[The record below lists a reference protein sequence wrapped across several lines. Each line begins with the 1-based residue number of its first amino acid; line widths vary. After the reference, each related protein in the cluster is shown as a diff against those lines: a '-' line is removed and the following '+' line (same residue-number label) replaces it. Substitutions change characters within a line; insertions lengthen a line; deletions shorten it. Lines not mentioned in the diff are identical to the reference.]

1 MANVV
6 VTGEALDKSIREV
19 VRILEDAVGCTAG
32 PKGLTVA
39 ISKPYG
45 SPEITKDGYK
55 VMKSIKPE
63 EPLAVAIA
71 NIITQSASQCND
83 KVGDGTTTCS
93 ILTAKVIEE
102 VSKAKAAGAD
112 IISIKNGILKAKEAV
127 LTALLSMKREVAS
140 EDEIAQVATISA
152 NGDKNIG
159 SKIAQ
164 CVREVGKDGVITVEE
179 SKGFKDLEVE
189 RTDGMQFDR
198 GYLSPY
204 FVTNAE
210 KMLVEFENPYIF
222 LTEKKINLVQ
232 NILPVLENVARSG
245 RPLLIIAEDVE
256 GEALSTLVLNKLR
269 GGLQVAAVKAPGFG
283 DRRKDMLGDI
293 AVIAGAKYVV
303 NDELAVKVEDI
314 TLEDLGT
321 AKTVRITKDTTTIIG
336 SVDSNADSITSRI
349 SQIKSQI
356 EVSSS
361 DYDKEKLKERLA
373 KLSGGVAVLK
383 VGGSSEVEVKERK
396 DRVEDAL
403 HATRAAVEEG
413 VVPGG
418 GAALLY
424 TLASLDGVK
433 GKNDDEQLGVNIIK
447 RAVCAPIKRIIKN
460 SGSEEAPCV
469 IQHLLKQNDKELI
482 FNVDTMNYANAFA
495 SGVMDPLKVVRIAFD
510 LAVSLAAVFMTLNA
524 VVVDVPSKEDAAGG
538 AAGGMGGMGGMGGF

>member
-1 MANVV
+1 MSNTV
-6 VTGEALDKSIREV
+6 VTGEVLDKAIREV
-19 VRILEDAVGCTAG
+19 IRTLEDAVGCTAG

-63 EPLAVAIA
+63 EPLAAAIA
-71 NIITQSASQCND
+71 SIITQSASQCND

-102 VSKAKAAGAD
+102 VSKAKAAGSD
-112 IISIKNGILKAKEAV
+112 IVSIRSGILKAKEAV
-127 LTALLSMKREVAS
+127 LASLMSMRREV
-140 EDEIAQVATISA
+140 EEEEIAQVATISA

-164 CVREVGKDGVITVEE
+164 CVKEVGRDGVITVEE

-189 RTDGMQFDR
+189 KTDGMQFDR

-232 NILPVLENVARSG
+232 NILPILENVARSG

-303 NDELAVKVEDI
+303 NDELAVKMEDI
-314 TLEDLGT
+314 TLSDLGT
-321 AKTVRITKDTTTIIG
+321 AKNVRITKDTTTIIG
-336 SVDSNADSITSRI
+336 SVDCNSESITSRTN
-349 SQIKSQI
+349 QIKAQI
-356 EVSSS
+356 ESSSS
-361 DYDKEKLKERLA
+361 DYDREKLKERLA
-373 KLSGGVAVLK
+373 KLCGGVAVLK

-424 TLASLDGVK
+424 TLSSLDNLK
-433 GKNDDEQLGVNIIK
+433 GKNDDEQWGIDIIR
-447 RAVCAPIKRIIKN
+447 RAACAPIKRIIKN
-460 SGSEEAPCV
+460 SGSEDAPCV

-482 FNVDTMNYANAFA
+482 YNVDTMNYANAFT

-524 VVVDVPSKEDAAGG
+524 VVVDIPSKNDAAGNG
-538 AAGGMGGMGGMGGF
+538 AGGMGGMGGMGGF

>member
-1 MANVV
+1 MANIV

-55 VMKSIKPE
+55 VIKSIKPE
-63 EPLAVAIA
+63 EPLALAIA
-71 NIITQSASQCND
+71 GIITQSASQCND

-112 IISIKNGILKAKEAV
+112 TISIKNGILKAKEAV
-127 LTALLSMKREVAS
+127 LAALMLMKRDVAS
-140 EDEIAQVATISA
+140 EEEIAQVATISA

-159 SKIAQ
+159 GKIAQ

-303 NDELAVKVEDI
+303 NDELAVKMEDI

-321 AKTVRITKDTTTIIG
+321 AKNVRITKDTTTIIG
-336 SVDSNADSITSRI
+336 SVDSNAASITSRI
-349 SQIKSQI
+349 GQIKSQI

-424 TLASLDGVK
+424 TLASLDGIK
-433 GKNDDEQLGVNIIK
+433 GDNDDEQVGINIVK
-447 RAVCAPIKRIIKN
+447 RAVCSPIKRIIKN

-482 FNVDTMNYANAFA
+482 FNVDTMNYANAFT
-495 SGVMDPLKVVRIAFD
+495 SGVIDPLKVVRIAFD

-524 VVVDVPSKEDAAGG
+524 VVVDVPSKEDSASGG
-538 AAGGMGGMGGMGGF
+538 AAGGMGGMGGF

>member
-524 VVVDVPSKEDAAGG
+524 VVVDVPNKEDAAGG

>member
-6 VTGEALDKSIREV
+6 VTGETLDKSIRDII
-19 VRILEDAVGCTAG
+19 RILEDAVGCTAG
-32 PKGLTVA
+32 PKGLTIA

-45 SPEITKDGYK
+45 TPEITKDGYK
-55 VMKSIKPE
+55 VIKSIKPE
-63 EPLAVAIA
+63 EPLAQAIA
-71 NIITQSASQCND
+71 NIIAQSASQCND

-112 IISIKNGILKAKEAV
+112 IISIKNGILKAKELV
-127 LTALLSMKREVAS
+127 LESLLSMKRDVSS

-164 CVREVGKDGVITVEE
+164 CVKEVGKDGVITVEE
-179 SKGFKDLEVE
+179 SKGFKELEVE
-189 RTDGMQFDR
+189 KTDGMQFDR

-210 KMLVEFENPYIF
+210 KMLIEFENPYIL
-222 LTEKKINLVQ
+222 LTEKKLNIIQ
-232 NILPVLENVARSG
+232 PILPILENIARSG

-269 GGLQVAAVKAPGFG
+269 GGLHVAAVKAPGFG

-293 AVIAGAKYVV
+293 AILTGAKYVI
-303 NDELAVKVEDI
+303 NDELAVKMEDL
-314 TLEDLGT
+314 TLDDLGT
-321 AKTVRITKDTTTIIG
+321 AKNIRITKDTTTLIG
-336 SVDSNADSITSRI
+336 SVDSNSSNVQSRI
-349 SQIKSQI
+349 NQIKMQI
-356 EVSSS
+356 DTSTS

-418 GAALLY
+418 GTALLY
-424 TLASLDGVK
+424 TLSSLDNLK
-433 GKNDDEQLGVNIIK
+433 GKNDDEQIGINIIK
-447 RAVCAPIKRIIKN
+447 RALLAPIKRIIKN
-460 SGSEEAPCV
+460 AGSEEAPCV
-469 IQHLLKQNDKELI
+469 IKHLLKQNDKELI
-482 FNVDTMNYANAFA
+482 FNVDTMSYANAFT

-524 VVVDVPSKEDAAGG
+524 VVVDVPSKDDHPATG
-538 AAGGMGGMGGMGGF
+538 AAGMGGGMGGF

>member
-1 MANVV
+1 MANTV
-6 VTGEALDKSIREV
+6 VTGEVLDKSIREV
-19 VRILEDAVGCTAG
+19 VRTLEDAVGCTAG

-63 EPLAVAIA
+63 EPLAAAIA
-71 NIITQSASQCND
+71 SIITQSASQCND

-102 VSKAKAAGAD
+102 VARAKAAGAD
-112 IISIKNGILKAKEAV
+112 IVSIKNGILKAKEAV
-127 LTALLSMKREVAS
+127 LTALMSMRREV
-140 EDEIAQVATISA
+140 EEEEIAQVATISA

-164 CVREVGKDGVITVEE
+164 CVKEVGRDGVITVEE

-189 RTDGMQFDR
+189 KTDGMQFDR

-222 LTEKKINLVQ
+222 LTEKKINVVQ
-232 NILPVLENVARSG
+232 HILPILENVARSG

-303 NDELAVKVEDI
+303 NDELAVKMEDI
-314 TLEDLGT
+314 SLSDLGT
-321 AKTVRITKDTTTIIG
+321 AKNVRITKDTTTIIG
-336 SVDSNADSITSRI
+336 SVDSNSEVIASRTN
-349 SQIKSQI
+349 QIKAQM
-356 EVSSS
+356 ESSTS

-373 KLSGGVAVLK
+373 KLCGGVAVLK

-424 TLASLDGVK
+424 TLSSLDSLK
-433 GKNDDEQLGVNIIK
+433 GKNDDEQLGINIIR
-447 RAVCAPIKRIIKN
+447 RAACAPIKRIIKN

-482 FNVDTMNYANAFA
+482 YNVDTMNYANAFT

-524 VVVDVPSKEDAAGG
+524 VVVDVPSKNDSVGNGG
-538 AAGGMGGMGGMGGF
+538 AGMGGMGGMGGF

>member
-6 VTGEALDKSIREV
+6 VTGEQLDKSIREV

-39 ISKPYG
+39 IGKSYG
-45 SPEITKDGYK
+45 APEVTKDGYK
-55 VMKSIKPE
+55 VIKSIKPE
-63 EPLAVAIA
+63 DPLALAIA

-112 IISIKNGILKAKEAV
+112 IVCIKEGVLKAKEAV
-127 LTALLSMKREVAS
+127 LEALMSMKREVLS
-140 EDEIAQVATISA
+140 EEEIAQVATISA

-164 CVREVGKDGVITVEE
+164 CVQEVGKDGVITVEE
-179 SKGFKDLEVE
+179 SKGFKELDVE
-189 RTDGMQFDR
+189 KTDGMQFDR

-204 FVTNAE
+204 FVTNSE
-210 KMLVEFENPYIF
+210 KMLVEFENPYIL
-222 LTEKKINLVQ
+222 LTEKKLNIIQ
-232 NILPVLENVARSG
+232 PILPILENVARSG

-269 GGLQVAAVKAPGFG
+269 GGLHVAAVKAPGFG

-293 AVIAGAKYVV
+293 AILTGAKHVIS
-303 NDELAVKVEDI
+303 DDLAIKMEDL
-314 TLEDLGT
+314 TLAELGT
-321 AKTVRITKDTTTIIG
+321 AKNIRITKDTTTIIG
-336 SVDSNADSITSRI
+336 SVDNSSANVQSRI
-349 SQIKSQI
+349 NQIKMQI
-356 EVSSS
+356 EASTS
-361 DYDKEKLKERLA
+361 DYDKEKLRERLA

-424 TLASLDGVK
+424 TLSVLENLK
-433 GKNDDEQLGVNIIK
+433 SKNDDEQLGINIVK
-447 RAVCAPIKRIIKN
+447 RALQAPIKRIIKN
-460 SGSEEAPCV
+460 SGSENAPCV
-469 IQHLLKQNDKELI
+469 IAHLLKQNDKELI
-482 FNVDTMNYANAFA
+482 FNVDTMNFANAFT
-495 SGVMDPLKVVRIAFD
+495 SGVIDPLKVVRIAFD
-510 LAVSLAAVFMTLNA
+510 FAVSLAAVFMTLNA
-524 VVVDVPSKEDAAGG
+524 IVVDVPSKDDANAG
-538 AAGGMGGMGGMGGF
+538 AGGMGGMGGMGGF

>member
-6 VTGEALDKSIREV
+6 VNGEQLDKSIREV

-39 ISKPYG
+39 ISKSYG
-45 SPEITKDGYK
+45 APEITKDGYK
-55 VMKSIKPE
+55 VIKSIKPE
-63 EPLAVAIA
+63 DPLALAIA

-112 IISIKNGILKAKEAV
+112 IVCIKEGVLKAKEAV
-127 LTALLSMKREVAS
+127 LEALMSMKREILS
-140 EDEIAQVATISA
+140 EEEIAQVATISA

-164 CVREVGKDGVITVEE
+164 CVQEVGKDGVITVEE
-179 SKGFKDLEVE
+179 SKGFKELDVE
-189 RTDGMQFDR
+189 KTDGMQFDR

-204 FVTNAE
+204 FVTNSE
-210 KMLVEFENPYIF
+210 KMLVEFENPYIL
-222 LTEKKINLVQ
+222 LTEKKLNIIQ
-232 NILPVLENVARSG
+232 PILPILENVARSG

-269 GGLQVAAVKAPGFG
+269 GGLHVAAVKAPGFG

-293 AVIAGAKYVV
+293 AILTGAKHVIS
-303 NDELAVKVEDI
+303 DDLAIKMEDL
-314 TLEDLGT
+314 TLAELGT
-321 AKTVRITKDTTTIIG
+321 AKNIRITKDTTTIIG
-336 SVDSNADSITSRI
+336 SVDNSSTNVQNRI
-349 SQIKSQI
+349 NQIKMQI
-356 EVSSS
+356 EASTS
-361 DYDKEKLKERLA
+361 DYDKEKLRERLA

-424 TLASLDGVK
+424 TLSVLENLK
-433 GKNDDEQLGVNIIK
+433 SRNDDEQLGINIVK
-447 RAVCAPIKRIIKN
+447 RALQAPIKRIIKN
-460 SGSEEAPCV
+460 SGSENAPCV
-469 IQHLLKQNDKELI
+469 IAHLLKQNDKQLI
-482 FNVDTMNYANAFA
+482 FNVDTMNFANAFT
-495 SGVMDPLKVVRIAFD
+495 SGVIDPLKVVRIAFD
-510 LAVSLAAVFMTLNA
+510 FAVSLAAVFMTLNA
-524 VVVDVPSKEDAAGG
+524 IVVDVPSKEDTNTG
-538 AAGGMGGMGGMGGF
+538 AGGMGGMGGMGGF

>member
-1 MANVV
+1 MSNTVV
-6 VTGEALDKSIREV
+6 SGEMLDKAIREV
-19 VRILEDAVGCTAG
+19 IRTLEDAVGCTAG

-63 EPLAVAIA
+63 EPLAAAIA
-71 NIITQSASQCND
+71 SIITQSASQCND

-102 VSKAKAAGAD
+102 VSRAKAAGSD
-112 IISIKNGILKAKEAV
+112 IVSIRNGILKAKEAV
-127 LTALLSMKREVAS
+127 LSSLMSMRREVE

-164 CVREVGKDGVITVEE
+164 CVKEVGRDGVITVEE

-189 RTDGMQFDR
+189 KTDGMQFDR

-256 GEALSTLVLNKLR
+256 GEALSTLVLNELR

-303 NDELAVKVEDI
+303 NDELAVKMEDI
-314 TLEDLGT
+314 ALSDLGT
-321 AKTVRITKDTTTIIG
+321 AKHVRITKDTTTIIG
-336 SVDSNADSITSRI
+336 SVDSSSESIESRTN
-349 SQIKSQI
+349 QIKAQTEASN
-356 EVSSS
+356 S

-373 KLSGGVAVLK
+373 KLCGGVAVLK
-383 VGGSSEVEVKERK
+383 VGGSSEAEVKERK

-424 TLASLDGVK
+424 TLSSLDNLK
-433 GKNDDEQLGVNIIK
+433 GKNDDEQWGIDIIR
-447 RAVCAPIKRIIKN
+447 RAACAPIKRIIKN
-460 SGSEEAPCV
+460 SGSEDAPCV

-482 FNVDTMNYANAFA
+482 YNVDTMNYANAFT

-524 VVVDVPSKEDAAGG
+524 VVVDLPNKNDSAANG
-538 AAGGMGGMGGMGGF
+538 AGGMGGMGGMGGF

>member
-1 MANVV
+1 MSNTV
-6 VTGEALDKSIREV
+6 VTGEVLDKSIREV

-63 EPLAVAIA
+63 EPLAAAIA
-71 NIITQSASQCND
+71 SIITQSASQCND

-102 VSKAKAAGAD
+102 VSKAKAAGSD
-112 IISIKNGILKAKEAV
+112 IVSIKNGILKAKEAV
-127 LTALLSMKREVAS
+127 LAALMSMRREVE
-140 EDEIAQVATISA
+140 EDEIAQVATLSA

-164 CVREVGKDGVITVEE
+164 CVKEVGKDGVITVEE

-189 RTDGMQFDR
+189 KTDGMQFDR

-232 NILPVLENVARSG
+232 SILPILENVARSG

-293 AVIAGAKYVV
+293 AVIVGAKYVV
-303 NDELAVKVEDI
+303 NDELAVKMEDI
-314 TLEDLGT
+314 ALSDLGT
-321 AKTVRITKDTTTIIG
+321 AKSVRITKDATTIIG
-336 SVDSNADSITSRI
+336 SVDSSSESIASRTN
-349 SQIKSQI
+349 QIKAQI
-356 EVSSS
+356 ENSSS
-361 DYDKEKLKERLA
+361 DYDKEKLRERLA

-424 TLASLDGVK
+424 ALSSLDGLK
-433 GKNDDEQLGVNIIK
+433 GKNDDEQWGIDIIR
-447 RAVCAPIKRIIKN
+447 RAACAPIKRIIKN

-482 FNVDTMNYANAFA
+482 YNVDTMNYANAFT

-524 VVVDVPSKEDAAGG
+524 VVVDVPSKNDAAGAG
-538 AAGGMGGMGGMGGF
+538 AGGMGGMGGMGGF

>member
-1 MANVV
+1 MSNTV
-6 VTGEALDKSIREV
+6 VTGEVLDKAIREV
-19 VRILEDAVGCTAG
+19 IRTLEDAVGCTAG

-63 EPLAVAIA
+63 EPLAAAIA
-71 NIITQSASQCND
+71 SIITQSASQCND

-102 VSKAKAAGAD
+102 VSKAKAAGSD
-112 IISIKNGILKAKEAV
+112 IVSIRSGILKAKEAV
-127 LTALLSMKREVAS
+127 LASLMSMRREV
-140 EDEIAQVATISA
+140 EEEEIAQVATISA

-159 SKIAQ
+159 SMIAQ
-164 CVREVGKDGVITVEE
+164 CVKEVGRDGVITVEE

-189 RTDGMQFDR
+189 KTDGMQFDR

-232 NILPVLENVARSG
+232 SILPILENVARSG

-303 NDELAVKVEDI
+303 NDELAVKMEDI
-314 TLEDLGT
+314 ALSDLGT
-321 AKTVRITKDTTTIIG
+321 AKNVRITKDTTTIIG
-336 SVDSNADSITSRI
+336 SVDCNSESITSRTN
-349 SQIKSQI
+349 QIKAQI
-356 EVSSS
+356 ESSSS

-373 KLSGGVAVLK
+373 KLCGGVAVLK

-424 TLASLDGVK
+424 TLSSLDNLK
-433 GKNDDEQLGVNIIK
+433 GKNDDEQWGIDIIR
-447 RAVCAPIKRIIKN
+447 RAACAPIKRIIKN
-460 SGSEEAPCV
+460 SGSEDAPCV

-482 FNVDTMNYANAFA
+482 YNVDTMNYANAFT

-524 VVVDVPSKEDAAGG
+524 VVVDIPNKNDSAGNG
-538 AAGGMGGMGGMGGF
+538 AGGMGGMGGMGGF

>member
-1 MANVV
+1 MSNTV
-6 VTGEALDKSIREV
+6 VTGEVLDKSIREV

-63 EPLAVAIA
+63 EPLAAAIA
-71 NIITQSASQCND
+71 SIITQSASQCND

-102 VSKAKAAGAD
+102 VSKAKAAGSD
-112 IISIKNGILKAKEAV
+112 IVSIKNGILKAKEAV
-127 LTALLSMKREVAS
+127 LTALMSMRREVE
-140 EDEIAQVATISA
+140 EDEIAQVATLSA

-164 CVREVGKDGVITVEE
+164 CVKEVGKDGVITVEE

-189 RTDGMQFDR
+189 KTDGMQFDR

-232 NILPVLENVARSG
+232 SILPILENVARAG

-293 AVIAGAKYVV
+293 AVIVGAKYVV
-303 NDELAVKVEDI
+303 NDELAVKMEDI
-314 TLEDLGT
+314 ALSDLGT
-321 AKTVRITKDTTTIIG
+321 AKSVRITKDATTIIG
-336 SVDSNADSITSRI
+336 SVDSSSESIASRTN
-349 SQIKSQI
+349 QIKAQI
-356 EVSSS
+356 ENSSS
-361 DYDKEKLKERLA
+361 DYDKEKLRERLA

-424 TLASLDGVK
+424 ALSSLDGLK
-433 GKNDDEQLGVNIIK
+433 GKNDDEQWGIDIIR
-447 RAVCAPIKRIIKN
+447 RAACAPIKRIIKN

-482 FNVDTMNYANAFA
+482 YNVDTMNYANAFT

-524 VVVDVPSKEDAAGG
+524 VVVDVPSKNDAAGAG
-538 AAGGMGGMGGMGGF
+538 AGGMGGMGGMGGF

>member
-1 MANVV
+1 
-6 VTGEALDKSIREV
+6 
-19 VRILEDAVGCTAG
+19 
-32 PKGLTVA
+32 
-39 ISKPYG
+39 
-45 SPEITKDGYK
+45 
-55 VMKSIKPE
+55 
-63 EPLAVAIA
+63 
-71 NIITQSASQCND
+71 
-83 KVGDGTTTCS
+83 
-93 ILTAKVIEE
+93 
-102 VSKAKAAGAD
+102 
-112 IISIKNGILKAKEAV
+112 
-127 LTALLSMKREVAS
+127 
-140 EDEIAQVATISA
+140 EDEIAQVATLSA

-164 CVREVGKDGVITVEE
+164 CVKEVGKDGVITVEE

-189 RTDGMQFDR
+189 KTDGMQFDR

-232 NILPVLENVARSG
+232 SILPILENVARSG

-293 AVIAGAKYVV
+293 AVIVGAKYVV
-303 NDELAVKVEDI
+303 NDELAVKMEDI
-314 TLEDLGT
+314 ALSDLGT
-321 AKTVRITKDTTTIIG
+321 AKSVRITKDATTIIG
-336 SVDSNADSITSRI
+336 SVDSSSESIASRTN
-349 SQIKSQI
+349 QIKAQI
-356 EVSSS
+356 ENSSS
-361 DYDKEKLKERLA
+361 DYDKEKLRERLA

-424 TLASLDGVK
+424 ALSSLDGLK
-433 GKNDDEQLGVNIIK
+433 GKNDDEQWGIDIIR
-447 RAVCAPIKRIIKN
+447 RAACAPIKRIIKN

-482 FNVDTMNYANAFA
+482 YNVDTMNYANAFT

-524 VVVDVPSKEDAAGG
+524 VVVDVPSKNDAAGAG
-538 AAGGMGGMGGMGGF
+538 AGGMGGMGGMGGF

>member
-6 VTGEALDKSIREV
+6 VTGEQLDKSIREV

-39 ISKPYG
+39 ISKSYG
-45 SPEITKDGYK
+45 APEITKDGYK
-55 VMKSIKPE
+55 VIKSIKPE
-63 EPLAVAIA
+63 DPLALAIA

-112 IISIKNGILKAKEAV
+112 IVCIKEGVLKAKEAV
-127 LTALLSMKREVAS
+127 LEALMSMKREILS
-140 EDEIAQVATISA
+140 EEEIAQVATISA

-164 CVREVGKDGVITVEE
+164 CVQEVGKDGVITVEE
-179 SKGFKDLEVE
+179 SKGFKELDVE
-189 RTDGMQFDR
+189 KTDGMQFDR

-204 FVTNAE
+204 FVTNSE
-210 KMLVEFENPYIF
+210 KMLVEFENPYIL
-222 LTEKKINLVQ
+222 LTEKKLNIIQ
-232 NILPVLENVARSG
+232 PILPILENVARSG

-269 GGLQVAAVKAPGFG
+269 GGLHVAAVKAPGFG

-293 AVIAGAKYVV
+293 AILTGAKHVIS
-303 NDELAVKVEDI
+303 DDLAIKMEDL
-314 TLEDLGT
+314 TLAELGT
-321 AKTVRITKDTTTIIG
+321 AKNIRITKDTTTIIG
-336 SVDSNADSITSRI
+336 SVDNSSTNVQSRI
-349 SQIKSQI
+349 NQIKMQI
-356 EVSSS
+356 EASTS
-361 DYDKEKLKERLA
+361 DYDKEKLRERLA

-424 TLASLDGVK
+424 TLSVLENLK
-433 GKNDDEQLGVNIIK
+433 SRNDDEQLGINIVK
-447 RAVCAPIKRIIKN
+447 RALQAPIKRIIKN
-460 SGSEEAPCV
+460 SGSENAPCV
-469 IQHLLKQNDKELI
+469 IAHLLKQNDKQLI
-482 FNVDTMNYANAFA
+482 FNVDTMNFANAFT
-495 SGVMDPLKVVRIAFD
+495 SGVIDPLKVVRIAFD
-510 LAVSLAAVFMTLNA
+510 FAVSLAAVFMTLNA
-524 VVVDVPSKEDAAGG
+524 IVVDVPSKEDTNAG
-538 AAGGMGGMGGMGGF
+538 AGGMGGMGGMGGF

>member
-1 MANVV
+1 MSNTV
-6 VTGEALDKSIREV
+6 VTGEVLDKSIREV

-63 EPLAVAIA
+63 EPLAAAIA
-71 NIITQSASQCND
+71 SIITQSASQCND

-102 VSKAKAAGAD
+102 VSKAKAAGSD
-112 IISIKNGILKAKEAV
+112 IVSIKNGILKAKEAV
-127 LTALLSMKREVAS
+127 LTALMSMRREVE
-140 EDEIAQVATISA
+140 EDEIAQVATLSA

-164 CVREVGKDGVITVEE
+164 CVKEVGKDGVITVEE

-189 RTDGMQFDR
+189 KTDGMQFDR

-232 NILPVLENVARSG
+232 SILPILENVARSG

-293 AVIAGAKYVV
+293 AVIVGAKYVV
-303 NDELAVKVEDI
+303 NDELAVKMEDI
-314 TLEDLGT
+314 ALSDLGT
-321 AKTVRITKDTTTIIG
+321 AKSVRITKDATTIIG
-336 SVDSNADSITSRI
+336 SVDSSSESIASRTN
-349 SQIKSQI
+349 QIKAQI
-356 EVSSS
+356 ENSSS
-361 DYDKEKLKERLA
+361 DYDKEKLRERLA

-424 TLASLDGVK
+424 ALSSLDGLK
-433 GKNDDEQLGVNIIK
+433 GKNDDEQWGIDIIR
-447 RAVCAPIKRIIKN
+447 RAACAPIKRIIKN

-482 FNVDTMNYANAFA
+482 YNVDTMNYANAFT

-524 VVVDVPSKEDAAGG
+524 VVVDVPSKNDAAGAG
-538 AAGGMGGMGGMGGF
+538 AGGMGGMGGMGGF

>member
-6 VTGEALDKSIREV
+6 VTGEQLDKSIREI

-45 SPEITKDGYK
+45 APEVTKDGYK
-55 VMKSIKPE
+55 VIKSIKPE
-63 EPLAVAIA
+63 DPLGLAIA

-112 IISIKNGILKAKEAV
+112 IVCIKEGVLKAKEAV
-127 LTALLSMKREVAS
+127 LEALMSMKREILS
-140 EDEIAQVATISA
+140 EEEIAQVATISA

-159 SKIAQ
+159 GKIAQ
-164 CVREVGKDGVITVEE
+164 CVKEVGKDGVITVEE
-179 SKGFKDLEVE
+179 SKGFKELDVE
-189 RTDGMQFDR
+189 KTDGMQFDR

-204 FVTNAE
+204 FVTNSE
-210 KMLVEFENPYIF
+210 KMLVEFENPYIL
-222 LTEKKINLVQ
+222 LTEKKLNIIQ
-232 NILPVLENVARSG
+232 PILPILENVARSG

-269 GGLQVAAVKAPGFG
+269 GGLHVAAVKAPGFG

-293 AVIAGAKYVV
+293 AILTGAKHVI
-303 NDELAVKVEDI
+303 NDELAIKMEDI
-314 TLEDLGT
+314 TLAELGT
-321 AKTVRITKDTTTIIG
+321 AKNVRITKDTTTIIG
-336 SVDSNADSITSRI
+336 SVDNSSANVQNRI
-349 SQIKSQI
+349 SQIKVQI
-356 EVSSS
+356 ESSTS
-361 DYDKEKLKERLA
+361 DYDKEKLRERLA

-424 TLASLDGVK
+424 TLSALDNLK
-433 GKNDDEQLGVNIIK
+433 SKNDDEQLGINIIR
-447 RAVCAPIKRIIKN
+447 RALQAPIKRIIKN
-460 SGSEEAPCV
+460 SGSENAPCV
-469 IQHLLKQNDKELI
+469 IAHLLKQNDKELI
-482 FNVDTMNYANAFA
+482 FNVDTMNFANAFT
-495 SGVMDPLKVVRIAFD
+495 SGVIDPLNVVRIAFD
-510 LAVSLAAVFMTLNA
+510 FAVSLAAVFMTLNA
-524 VVVDVPSKEDAAGG
+524 IVVDVPSKDDSSAGAG
-538 AAGGMGGMGGMGGF
+538 AGMGGMGGMGGF

>member
-1 MANVV
+1 MSNTV
-6 VTGEALDKSIREV
+6 VTGEVLDKAIREV
-19 VRILEDAVGCTAG
+19 IRTLEDAVGCTAG

-63 EPLAVAIA
+63 EPLAAAIA
-71 NIITQSASQCND
+71 SIITQSASQCND

-102 VSKAKAAGAD
+102 VSKAKAAGSD
-112 IISIKNGILKAKEAV
+112 IVSIRSGILKAKEAV
-127 LTALLSMKREVAS
+127 LASLMSMRREV
-140 EDEIAQVATISA
+140 EEEEIAQVATISA

-164 CVREVGKDGVITVEE
+164 CVKEVGRDGVITVEE

-189 RTDGMQFDR
+189 KTDGMQFDR

-232 NILPVLENVARSG
+232 SILPILENVARSG

-303 NDELAVKVEDI
+303 NDELAVKMEDI
-314 TLEDLGT
+314 TLSDLGT
-321 AKTVRITKDTTTIIG
+321 AKNVRITKDTTTIIG
-336 SVDSNADSITSRI
+336 SVDSNSESITSRTN
-349 SQIKSQI
+349 QIKAQI
-356 EVSSS
+356 ESSSS
-361 DYDKEKLKERLA
+361 DYDREKLKERLA
-373 KLSGGVAVLK
+373 KLCGGVAVLK

-424 TLASLDGVK
+424 TLSSLDNLK
-433 GKNDDEQLGVNIIK
+433 GKNDDEQWGIDIIR
-447 RAVCAPIKRIIKN
+447 RAACAPIKRIIKN
-460 SGSEEAPCV
+460 SGSEDAPCV

-482 FNVDTMNYANAFA
+482 YNVDTMNYANAFT

-524 VVVDVPSKEDAAGG
+524 VVVDIPSKNDAAGNG
-538 AAGGMGGMGGMGGF
+538 AGGMGGMGGMGGF

>member
-6 VTGEALDKSIREV
+6 VTGEQLDKSIREV

-39 ISKPYG
+39 ISKSYG
-45 SPEITKDGYK
+45 APEITKDGYK
-55 VMKSIKPE
+55 VIKSIKPE
-63 EPLAVAIA
+63 DPLALAIA

-112 IISIKNGILKAKEAV
+112 IVCIKEGVLKAKEAV
-127 LTALLSMKREVAS
+127 LEALMSMKREVLS
-140 EDEIAQVATISA
+140 EEEIAQVATISA

-164 CVREVGKDGVITVEE
+164 CVQEVGKDGVITVEE
-179 SKGFKDLEVE
+179 SKGFKELDVE
-189 RTDGMQFDR
+189 KTDGMQFDR

-204 FVTNAE
+204 FVTNSE
-210 KMLVEFENPYIF
+210 KMLVEFENPYIL
-222 LTEKKINLVQ
+222 LTEKKLNIIQ
-232 NILPVLENVARSG
+232 PILPILENVARSG

-269 GGLQVAAVKAPGFG
+269 GGLHVAAVKAPGFG

-293 AVIAGAKYVV
+293 AILTGAKHVIS
-303 NDELAVKVEDI
+303 DDLAIKMEDL
-314 TLEDLGT
+314 TLAELGT
-321 AKTVRITKDTTTIIG
+321 AKNIRITKDTTTIIG
-336 SVDSNADSITSRI
+336 SVDNSSTNVQSRI
-349 SQIKSQI
+349 NQIKMQI
-356 EVSSS
+356 EASTS
-361 DYDKEKLKERLA
+361 DYDKEKLRERLA

-424 TLASLDGVK
+424 TLSVLENLK
-433 GKNDDEQLGVNIIK
+433 SRNDDEQLGINIVK
-447 RAVCAPIKRIIKN
+447 RALQAPIKRIIKN
-460 SGSEEAPCV
+460 SGSENAPCV
-469 IQHLLKQNDKELI
+469 IAHLLKQNDKQLI
-482 FNVDTMNYANAFA
+482 FNVDTMNFANAFT
-495 SGVMDPLKVVRIAFD
+495 SGVIDPLKVVRIAFD
-510 LAVSLAAVFMTLNA
+510 FAVSLAAVFMTLNA
-524 VVVDVPSKEDAAGG
+524 IVVDVPSKDDTNPG
-538 AAGGMGGMGGMGGF
+538 AGGMGGMGGMGGF

>member
-102 VSKAKAAGAD
+102 VSRAKAAGAD
-112 IISIKNGILKAKEAV
+112 TISIKNGILKAKEAV

-159 SKIAQ
+159 GKIAQ

-232 NILPVLENVARSG
+232 SILPVLENVARSG

-314 TLEDLGT
+314 TLDDLGT

-424 TLASLDGVK
+424 TLASLDGIK
-433 GKNDDEQLGVNIIK
+433 GKMMMSNLV
-447 RAVCAPIKRIIKN
+447 
-460 SGSEEAPCV
+460 
-469 IQHLLKQNDKELI
+469 LI
-482 FNVDTMNYANAFA
+482 
-495 SGVMDPLKVVRIAFD
+495 S
-510 LAVSLAAVFMTLNA
+510 
-524 VVVDVPSKEDAAGG
+524 
-538 AAGGMGGMGGMGGF
+538 

>member
-1 MANVV
+1 MANTV
-6 VTGEALDKSIREV
+6 VTGEVLDKSIREV
-19 VRILEDAVGCTAG
+19 VRTLEDAVGCTAG

-63 EPLAVAIA
+63 EPLAAAIA
-71 NIITQSASQCND
+71 SIITQSASQCND

-102 VSKAKAAGAD
+102 VAKAKAAGAD
-112 IISIKNGILKAKEAV
+112 IVSIKNGILKAKEAV
-127 LTALLSMKREVAS
+127 LTALMSMRREV
-140 EDEIAQVATISA
+140 EEEEIAQVATISA
-152 NGDKNIG
+152 NGDRNIG
-159 SKIAQ
+159 TKIAQ
-164 CVREVGKDGVITVEE
+164 CVKEVGRDGVITVEE

-189 RTDGMQFDR
+189 KTDGMQFDR

-222 LTEKKINLVQ
+222 LTEKKINVVQ
-232 NILPVLENVARSG
+232 HILPILENVARSG

-303 NDELAVKVEDI
+303 NDELAVKMEDI
-314 TLEDLGT
+314 SLSDLGT
-321 AKTVRITKDTTTIIG
+321 AKNVRITKDTTTIIG
-336 SVDSNADSITSRI
+336 SVDSNSEVIASRTN
-349 SQIKSQI
+349 QIKAQM
-356 EVSSS
+356 ESSTS

-373 KLSGGVAVLK
+373 KLCGGVAVLK

-424 TLASLDGVK
+424 TLSSLDSLK
-433 GKNDDEQLGVNIIK
+433 GKNDDEQLGINIIR
-447 RAVCAPIKRIIKN
+447 RAATAPIKRIIKN

-482 FNVDTMNYANAFA
+482 YNVDTMNYANAFT

-524 VVVDVPSKEDAAGG
+524 VVVDVPSKNDAAGNG
-538 AAGGMGGMGGMGGF
+538 AGMGGMGGMGGF

>member
-396 DRVEDAL
+396 DRVGDAL

-524 VVVDVPSKEDAAGG
+524 VVVDVPNKEDAAGG
-538 AAGGMGGMGGMGGF
+538 AAGGMGGMGGF

>member
-102 VSKAKAAGAD
+102 VSRAKAAGAD
-112 IISIKNGILKAKEAV
+112 TISIKNGILKAKEAV

-314 TLEDLGT
+314 TLDDLGT

-524 VVVDVPSKEDAAGG
+524 VVVDVPSKEDTAGGG
-538 AAGGMGGMGGMGGF
+538 AAGGMGGMGGF

>member
-1 MANVV
+1 MSNTVV
-6 VTGEALDKSIREV
+6 SGEMLDKAIREV
-19 VRILEDAVGCTAG
+19 IRTLEDAVGCTAG

-63 EPLAVAIA
+63 EPLAAAIA
-71 NIITQSASQCND
+71 SIITQSASQCND

-102 VSKAKAAGAD
+102 VSRAKAAGSD
-112 IISIKNGILKAKEAV
+112 IVSIRNGILKAKDAV
-127 LTALLSMKREVAS
+127 LSALMSMRREVE

-164 CVREVGKDGVITVEE
+164 CVKEVGRDGVITVEE

-189 RTDGMQFDR
+189 KTDGMQFDR

-303 NDELAVKVEDI
+303 NDELAVKMEDI
-314 TLEDLGT
+314 ALSDLGT
-321 AKTVRITKDTTTIIG
+321 AKHVRITKDTTTIIG
-336 SVDSNADSITSRI
+336 SVDSSSESIESRTN
-349 SQIKSQI
+349 QIKAQI
-356 EVSSS
+356 EASNS

-373 KLSGGVAVLK
+373 KLCGGVAVLK

-424 TLASLDGVK
+424 TLSSLDNLK
-433 GKNDDEQLGVNIIK
+433 GKNDDEQWGIDIIR
-447 RAVCAPIKRIIKN
+447 RAACAPIKRIIKN
-460 SGSEEAPCV
+460 SGSEDAPCV

-482 FNVDTMNYANAFA
+482 YNVDTMNYANAFT

-524 VVVDVPSKEDAAGG
+524 VVVDLPNKNDSAANG
-538 AAGGMGGMGGMGGF
+538 AGGMGGMGGMGGF